1 MLVFSVITAVPAE
14 ELTLSV
20 PILGKVL
27 PLVTYK
33 IVHLRKLKDQQS
45 LYKWPCEFILE
56 KLQKK
61 NRALYFEVQRPVY
74 FHFDWNYPEKCWE
87 FVGKL

>member
-1 MLVFSVITAVPAE
+1 MLVLSVIITVPAE

-33 IVHLRKLKDQQS
+33 IVHLRKLKDQ
-45 LYKWPCEFILE
+45 LTARL
-56 KLQKK
+56 
-61 NRALYFEVQRPVY
+61 
-74 FHFDWNYPEKCWE
+74 
-87 FVGKL
+87 